1 MCIKEDPEYL
11 IAKAKRRLT
20 EWYMEQEEKYRKLFI
35 EEQHKDFMK
44 YESPYR
50 PNCNMCGSATIN
62 VGGKFVCLERYCRN
76 YYYKSEN
83 YCDCCGKY
91 LEISKDHSVCTNL
104 RCIHYGIIIK
114 NTKEMNELKITKE
127 RVLEAAEDCSA
138 AKSVLKKLFP
148 EAFVEPIKP
157 LHIDCFFEKELYENV
172 DQGAR
177 LLDRTGGT
185 EIGRILQ
192 KPKEVQINYQKGIHY
207 MSLYNQYGKWIIDK
221 HSDKTTQLIFIP
233 DNFYTRE

>member
-50 PNCNMCGSATIN
+50 PNCNM
-62 VGGKFVCLERYCRN
+62 
-76 YYYKSEN
+76 
-83 YCDCCGKY
+83 
-91 LEISKDHSVCTNL
+91 
-104 RCIHYGIIIK
+104 YGIIIK

-221 HSDKTTQLIFIP
+221 HSDKITQLIFIP
-233 DNFYTRE
+233 DNFYTRG